1 MLRKK
6 SQKEELPP
14 TAFEQTVALI
24 GNKWKLMILKKLM
37 SRSLPWHLTELK
49 NEIAGI
55 DQTVLKVSLQSMEKD
70 GLIESK
76 VFRDLPPKVEYTLTD
91 LGASIQPISPAG
103 VRSTFFVLRINS
115 GCPSF
120 FSRDLIDWLTADC
133 DM

>member
-91 LGASIQPISPAG
+91 LGASMQPILAAMETWGESYG
-103 VRSTFFVLRINS
+103 H
-115 GCPSF
+115 
-120 FSRDLIDWLTADC
+120 
-133 DM
+133 